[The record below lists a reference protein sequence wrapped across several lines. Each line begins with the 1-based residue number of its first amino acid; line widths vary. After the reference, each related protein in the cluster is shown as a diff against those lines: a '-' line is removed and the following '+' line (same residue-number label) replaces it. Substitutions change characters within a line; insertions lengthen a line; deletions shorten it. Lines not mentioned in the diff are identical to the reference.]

1 MQFFSTIISIFLLS
15 LITLSWQSSSPLLK
29 SIHSSENLKDDK
41 FCVKFKNSE
50 LNRLHQDDQQDSYRL
65 FSTKTAYL
73 TAREEIRKVFYSQWP
88 QKEIQRCSPYY
99 FYLLSRHSIRYPSA
113 DDISEMDQWLHWF
126 KNELLNSKKISY
138 RLFLYLVTWRFRM
151 SVSDDNHVSYSGKLE
166 TAKVAQYYS
175 EYFPSL
181 MDIENVD
188 FEVGISS
195 KIRTAET
202 ADAFIDSL
210 IDKQITS
217 RDKFYKAQIKGL
229 KFKKK
234 IKGILLS
241 HKECKNYLK
250 SNGSTIPESED
261 LQTLIKSLPIQE
273 MLMEFSQRNGFSF
286 TISIE
291 SIILLYKACAYE
303 TALFNFSP
311 WCHLFT
317 RTELIV
323 IEYILDVDEYHD
335 AYAIKAHRE
344 MACKVVNDFKSKLQ
358 SVIKIQSPGTL
369 PYDVLCIPKNRHW
382 RSSLVVPFGTNF
394 AGILYKCPVSSSSAE
409 RDSYQNQFNI
419 NDNNEQFKLL
429 TLFNE
434 IPVIVKG
441 CDDSFCD
448 IDKFL
453 NSHSQQ
459 TQSLSNSI
467 ECNLARICRI

>member
-369 PYDVLCIPKNRHW
+369 PCISRTRIFYQSFLAISIYLTFFLRIISKMMFFVYRKIVTGD
-382 RSSLVVPFGTNF
+382 LV
-394 AGILYKCPVSSSSAE
+394 
-409 RDSYQNQFNI
+409 
-419 NDNNEQFKLL
+419 
-429 TLFNE
+429 
-434 IPVIVKG
+434 
-441 CDDSFCD
+441 
-448 IDKFL
+448 
-453 NSHSQQ
+453 
-459 TQSLSNSI
+459 
-467 ECNLARICRI
+467 